1 VSNLR
6 FDGLGGVVL
15 GDEALDERGRGT
27 NGRYVGAESEEE
39 ETS

>member
-1 VSNLR
+1 MVSVASYSATSPWN
-6 FDGLGGVVL
+6 
-15 GDEALDERGRGT
+15 ERGRGT